1 MAFGPVQM
9 IVVGFEGADFKGE
22 ILAELDRLRESHVV
36 RLIDLVAVRKDG
48 DGNIEKV
55 QRSDLTEEEAEE
67 FGAIAGALVGFG
79 MEGDEGLK
87 AGAVVGAAPMEGGR
101 GFDESDVWYVAD
113 AVPENT
119 AAAIAILEHRWAIGL
134 RDAIRDAGGVLL
146 AESWI
151 HPADLVAVGAMAAA
165 EAGD

>member
-9 IVVGFEGADFKGE
+9 IVVGFEDPDFKGE
-22 ILAELDRLRESHVV
+22 ILAELDRLRESQVV
-36 RLIDLVAVRKDG
+36 RLIDLVAVRKDS

-79 MEGDEGLK
+79 MEGDEGVE
-87 AGAVVGAAPMEGGR
+87 AGAVLGVAAMEGGHV
-101 GFDESDVWYVAD
+101 FDDADVWYVAD

-151 HPADLVAVGAMAAA
+151 HPADLVAVGAMAAEEA
-165 EAGD
+165 ED